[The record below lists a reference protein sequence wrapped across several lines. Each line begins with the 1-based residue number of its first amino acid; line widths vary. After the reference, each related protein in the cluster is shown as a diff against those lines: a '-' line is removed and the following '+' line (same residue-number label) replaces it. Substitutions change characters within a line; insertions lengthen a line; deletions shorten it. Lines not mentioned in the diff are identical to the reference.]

1 MRPKQ
6 RETSGSNDLLRA
18 RLEQIIN
25 MKHELVVLAG
35 KIERLCST
43 ARSRPLQRQGR
54 FGHPDQRLE
63 RSTERDRFYRRSRN
77 KSKPRFISA
86 KQRLFHKDGRTIDQ
100 AAQMSEIRS

>member
-1 MRPKQ
+1 LVAASEGAMRPKQ

-43 ARSRPLQRQGR
+43 ARSRRGSVILINGWKDPPNATDSIGGLATNLSQGLY
-54 FGHPDQRLE
+54 QL
-63 RSTERDRFYRRSRN
+63 
-77 KSKPRFISA
+77 SKGCFT
-86 KQRLFHKDGRTIDQ
+86 KTGVQ
-100 AAQMSEIRS
+100 